1 MRTTFG
7 PLPSSLHRRR
17 VWIDTLSFS
26 AASSGRNRGVMVFP
40 QCSYL
45 SPLHWANVRLA
56 GHYYTLR
63 IEDFNPA
70 NLCVLA
76 ECLHRRGNPLVVGDH
91 IRSEE
96 RRVAKEGR
104 SRW

>member
-1 MRTTFG
+1 
-7 PLPSSLHRRR
+7 
-17 VWIDTLSFS
+17 
-26 AASSGRNRGVMVFP
+26 MVFP

-56 GHYYTLR
+56 GHYCLR

-76 ECLHRRGNPLVVGDH
+76 ERLHCRGNPLVVGDH
-91 IRSEE
+91 VRPRYELDVLDAPLE
-96 RRVAKEGR
+96 RLPVMDILDCWTHLRNDGWLIKRPGLAKDFR
-104 SRW
+104 LFS